1 MTQLIQ
7 KLTDAY
13 KNEGTNFGNT
23 LKLIPAAMNEI
34 AKFKANGNQITFV
47 KDKNLWYA
55 DFENWPLDRSHL
67 LMVRGADKLLDELS
81 YGRNKVTLK
90 VSQHSRKVKANENE
104 ALLELIEKDP
114 GGFSGTYRIHGSY
127 RTKELWLC
135 PVVNFIFLKVPKFI
149 KFQYIR

>member
-1 MTQLIQ
+1 MTTLFK
-7 KLTDAY
+7 KLSDAY
-13 KNEGTNFGNT
+13 QNEGTTLLNT
-23 LKLIPAAMNEI
+23 FQLIPAAMSEI
-34 AKFKANGNQITFV
+34 KKFKENGNQIKFV

-81 YGRNKVTLK
+81 QGRSHVTLK
-90 VSQHSRKVKANENE
+90 VSQHASRIKVHSHE
-104 ALLELIEKDP
+104 ALLELIQKDP
-114 GGFSGTYRIHGSY
+114 GGFSGTYKIHGNY

-149 KFQYIR
+149 KFQVV